1 MKIGILTYQRAENYG
16 ALLQAYALKTT
27 LEQAGYNVEMVDY
40 WPEYHENVF
49 KLFSKTNFKKRS
61 FLGKVKYLILFAFSF
76 NWLIKRKKNL
86 NRFMKEKLDLGKHP
100 KYTKKNDVCKEYDI
114 VIYGSDQIWR
124 KQSIRED
131 NWFDDWYFGSD
142 NIQAKVKLAYAA
154 SMGVMDVKENEK
166 AYLKNTL
173 KNFDTISVRE
183 KDLNSLL
190 EDLGFKSRLVIDPVF
205 LLKQDS
211 WCKLIKEYKLK
222 KSTSKYILFYN
233 LLNSAESERFTN
245 QLESYTGF
253 EVIEVTK
260 KMSFNDV
267 GKRYVKSASIQE
279 FLNLINNA
287 EFIVSNSFHG
297 VALSIILEKQFYAVG
312 FGERSSRV
320 ITLLESLELTNRF
333 LFNIN
338 AIVFDEDEEID
349 FTIVKFKLDS
359 LYKRSFAYLIDTIE
373 KYNNEVK

>member
-16 ALLQAYALKTT
+16 ALLQAYALKTS
-27 LEQAGYNVEMVDY
+27 LQKAGYNVHIIDY

-61 FLGKVKYLILFAFSF
+61 FLGKIKFLILFAFSF

-142 NIQAKVKLAYAA
+142 NIQAKTKITYAA
-154 SMGVMDVKENEK
+154 SMGVMDIKENEI

-173 KNFDTISVRE
+173 KNFNTISVRE

-190 EDLGFKSRLVIDPVF
+190 EDLGFKSRLVLDPVF
-205 LLKQDS
+205 ILKQDY
-211 WCKLIKEYKLK
+211 WCELINNYKHQLPEN
-222 KSTSKYILFYN
+222 KYILFYN
-233 LLNSAESERFTN
+233 LLNTSDSITFASDL
-245 QLESYTGF
+245 QSIIGLD
-253 EVIEVTK
+253 VKEVTK
-260 KMSFNDV
+260 QRTLDKIGERYIKTV
-267 GKRYVKSASIQE
+267 GVE
-279 FLNLINNA
+279 GFLNLIKNA
-287 EFIVSNSFHG
+287 EIIVSNSFHG
-297 VALSIILEKQFYAVG
+297 IALSIIFEKEFYAVG
-312 FGERSSRV
+312 FGEKSSRV
-320 ITLLESLELTNRF
+320 VTLLDSIGLGNRFIDNINSIDIYKKIDYPVINERLDILRTESFSFLIDSLENSYH
-333 LFNIN
+333 
-338 AIVFDEDEEID
+338 E
-349 FTIVKFKLDS
+349 
-359 LYKRSFAYLIDTIE
+359 
-373 KYNNEVK
+373 